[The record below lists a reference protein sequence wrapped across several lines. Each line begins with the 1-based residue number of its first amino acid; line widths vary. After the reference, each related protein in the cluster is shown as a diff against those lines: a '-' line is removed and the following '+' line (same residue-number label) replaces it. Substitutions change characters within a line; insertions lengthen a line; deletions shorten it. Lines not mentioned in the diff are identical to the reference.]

1 MVNKKDVVLLLAE
14 EAEYNC
20 AKKYLP
26 GYQYLLVGVG
36 ASNVIKNCC
45 KLSDDTI
52 AVSVGYAGS
61 NKLEIGVVTPVS
73 ESHRLMTGEYVF
85 VDYNN
90 PKKFNCK
97 GGYPCYTS
105 NSFVTESDKVEP
117 VLFDMELNYEA
128 AFPFNLIGSIK
139 IVSDRLSID
148 VFRNNAIRE
157 TGILTNEATWSKV
170 AIALE
175 ELLAK

>member
-14 EAEYNC
+14 EVEYNC

-45 KLSDDTI
+45 KLSSDTV

-61 NKLEIGVVTPVS
+61 NVLDVGTVVKVS
-73 ESHRLMTGEYVF
+73 ASHRLMTGQYVF

-90 PKKFNCK
+90 PKNFGVEGC
-97 GGYPCYTS
+97 PCYTS
-105 NSFVTESDKVEP
+105 NSFITECDKTEP
-117 VLFDMELNYEA
+117 MLFDMELNYEA
-128 AFPFNLIGSIK
+128 AFPFNLIGSVK
-139 IVSDRLSID
+139 IVSDRLSIEA
-148 VFRNNAIRE
+148 FRNNAIRE
-157 TGILTNEATWSKV
+157 SGILSNEETWSKV